1 MPGGT
6 MNLVPAKPAVRAIRA
21 TVLRLAAA
29 IASLLSA
36 GAMPAS
42 AQPSAEDV
50 IRAFRHE
57 VTPALSVPTD
67 EQTHYGILALH
78 ALETTGIRFSGPQY
92 VIVVDRNVKV
102 QAAMIYWLA
111 SSTSHTY
118 VGGAPV
124 STGRIGQF
132 DHFETPTGVFVHTP
146 SNPDFRAA
154 GTKNANGILGY
165 GVKGMRVYDFGWQQA
180 RRGWSRQGISTMRL
194 QMHATDPYLLEPK
207 LGTPQS
213 KGCIRI
219 PAALNRLIDRMG
231 LLDADYERAA
241 GLASPPWVLLR
252 DRTPAYG
259 AGRYLI
265 VVETVRRER
274 PDWSPLPGAAKAKP

>member
-1 MPGGT
+1 
-6 MNLVPAKPAVRAIRA
+6 
-21 TVLRLAAA
+21 
-29 IASLLSA
+29 
-36 GAMPAS
+36 MPALARS
-42 AQPSAEDV
+42 STEDV

-57 VTPALSVPTD
+57 VTPALSVPAD
-67 EQTHYGILALH
+67 EQTRYGTLLLQTLKA
-78 ALETTGIRFSGPQY
+78 AGIRFSGPQY

-102 QAAMIYWLA
+102 QAAMVYWLA
-111 SSTSHTY
+111 SGAPPAY
-118 VGGAPV
+118 VGGTPV

-146 SNPDFRAA
+146 LNPDFRAA

-180 RRGWSRQGISTMRL
+180 RRGWGRQGISTMRL

-219 PAALNRLIDRMG
+219 PATFNQLIDRMG
-231 LLDADYERAA
+231 LLDADYELAA

-265 VVETVRRER
+265 VVETARRER
-274 PDWSPLPGAAKAKP
+274 PDWSLPSDTVKTRP